1 MKLWTRLFLGL
12 AALGLVLGTAVAL
25 LQITVPRVVS
35 RAITPDGTEMC
46 VLQQFNWS
54 AELFTTRFAYRK
66 PGGSW
71 GMFYYDH
78 QDDFWGSSPVTLD
91 TNAGVAVFMRSGKPA
106 VTFAWATEA
115 YTLHRRN
122 STLTNAQWKMAPGW
136 APGASI
142 R

>member
-1 MKLWTRLFLGL
+1 MKLRTRIVLGI
-12 AALGLVLGTAVAL
+12 ATLGMAVGTAVAL
-25 LQITVPRVVS
+25 RELASPRVVA
-35 RAITPDGTEMC
+35 RAVAPDGTEMC

-54 AELFTTRFAYRK
+54 AEPFTTRFAYRK

-78 QDDFWGSSPVTLD
+78 QDDFWGSSPVTID
-91 TNAGVAVFMRSGKPA
+91 TNAGTAVFMRSGKRA
-106 VTFAWATEA
+106 VTFAWATET

-122 STLTNAQWKMAPGW
+122 STVTNAQWQMAPGW
-136 APGASI
+136 VPGASI

>member
-1 MKLWTRLFLGL
+1 MKFRTRIILGI
-12 AALGLVLGTAVAL
+12 AAVGLTVGTTVAL
-25 LQITVPRVVS
+25 RQIIVPRVVS
-35 RAITPDGTEMC
+35 HALAPDGTEMC

-54 AELFTTRFAYRK
+54 AELFTTRFAYRR

-71 GMFYYDH
+71 GLFYYDH
-78 QDDFWGSSPVTLD
+78 QDDFWGDSPVTLD

-106 VTFAWATEA
+106 VTFAWATETF
-115 YTLHRRN
+115 TLHRRN
-122 STLTNAQWKMAPGW
+122 STETNAPWKMAPGW